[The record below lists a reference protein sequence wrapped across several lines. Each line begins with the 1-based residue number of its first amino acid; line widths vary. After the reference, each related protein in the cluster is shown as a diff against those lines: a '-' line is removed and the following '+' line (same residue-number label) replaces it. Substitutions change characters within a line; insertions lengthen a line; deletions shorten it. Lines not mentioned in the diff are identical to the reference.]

1 MNEHGHECCH
11 GHAAFAREVSQ
22 SVPHPRRSGTYD
34 RCGRAYIIFFRTVGG
49 PSLAYKLSQAISR
62 NAQDR
67 VRDELG
73 SSRFLKSN
81 GCSQAACVPCGVR
94 AVRRACR
101 AACVPCVRRTTYI
114 TYKRHPHLRFSS
126 RIVRVSSGGHRAAS
140 AVPRAACPI
149 GAPGRRTVS
158 RQCPCQCPSAVPS
171 VVPFTA
177 SRLAVPHVCAPL
189 AVSRAAC
196 PYRALESRR
205 RGHAKEE
212 GPPVRE
218 GPLCG
223 SRSASCLPCQCPH
236 RLLRPGTCALSR
248 TRQDAVNESTGT
260 GIPCLPNPLQVRRIP
275 RASRTRDALTVS
287 VPETEGT

>member
-1 MNEHGHECCH
+1 MAMRHSHG
-11 GHAAFAREVSQ
+11 RSVSQ
-22 SVPHPRRSGTYD
+22 FLIHEGPVRMTVVGAHTLF
-34 RCGRAYIIFFRTVGG
+34 FFRTVGG
-49 PSLAYKLSQAISR
+49 PSLAYKLSQATSR

-94 AVRRACR
+94 AVRAPYDLYNIQAAPAPPLLVANCAGIFGRA
-101 AACVPCVRRTTYI
+101 PC
-114 TYKRHPHLRFSS
+114 
-126 RIVRVSSGGHRAAS
+126 RVSR
-140 AVPRAACPI
+140 VPRAACPI

-223 SRSASCLPCQCPH
+223 TDWPAVYRASARTVSSA
-236 RLLRPGTCALSR
+236 LRRAPSPAR
-248 TRQDAVNESTGT
+248 VRMPSTS
-260 GIPCLPNPLQVRRIP
+260 LRARAF
-275 RASRTRDALTVS
+275 RASRILSKCVASR
-287 VPETEGT
+287 VPAARATH